1 MINALTSSLLATF
14 IVSLISLI
22 GVFTIRFKGKA
33 MQRVVLFLV
42 YMSVGALFGD
52 TFIHLLPE
60 AYQNE
65 SKLLTAFGIIGG
77 LLLFFVLEKILK
89 WRHSHEVDNPH
100 HPEHREAKGIE
111 PYAYTIIFGDALH
124 NFIDGLLIA
133 ASFLINPTTGI
144 ATTIAVI
151 AHEIPQEFGNYA
163 ILLHTGMRRGQALLW
178 NFLSA
183 LTAIVGAL
191 IPFIFVANHE
201 ALIAY
206 LLPITAGGF
215 IYIAGSD
222 LLPELKEH
230 TRLRDTIA
238 QVLAISFGVLI
249 MASLLLLE

>member
-1 MINALTSSLLATF
+1 MINPFFSSLVATF

-22 GVFTIRFKGKA
+22 GVFTIRFKGKT
-33 MQRVVLFLV
+33 MRRVVLFLV

-60 AYQNE
+60 AYSHAEHLQ
-65 SKLLTAFGIIGG
+65 TASGIVGG
-77 LLLFFVLEKILK
+77 ILLFFILEKILQ
-89 WRHSHEVDNPH
+89 WRHSHEVDEPQHPH
-100 HPEHREAKGIE
+100 HQEAKGIE

-151 AHEIPQEFGNYA
+151 AHEIPQEFGNFA

-183 LTAIVGAL
+183 LTAIIGAF
-191 IPFIFVANHE
+191 IPFIFISNHE
-201 ALIAY
+201 ALVAT

-230 TRLRDTIA
+230 TRLRDTLA
-238 QVLAISFGVLI
+238 QVLAITFGVLI
-249 MASLLLLE
+249 MAALLLLE

>member
-1 MINALTSSLLATF
+1 MINALTSSLIATV

-22 GVFTIRFKGKA
+22 GVFTIRFKGKT
-33 MQRVVLFLV
+33 MKRVLLFLV

-60 AYQNE
+60 AYND
-65 SKLLTAFGIIGG
+65 SPKLLVAYGIVGG
-77 LLLFFVLEKILK
+77 ILLFFSLEKILQ
-89 WRHSHEVDNPH
+89 WRHSHEVDEPQHPH
-100 HPEHREAKGIE
+100 HQEANGIE

-191 IPFIFVANHE
+191 IPFIFISSHMELVNF
-201 ALIAY
+201 

-230 TRLRDTIA
+230 TRLRDTLA
-238 QVLAISFGVLI
+238 QVLAIVFGVLI

>member
-1 MINALTSSLLATF
+1 MINALASSLLAT
-14 IVSLISLI
+14 IIISLISLI

-33 MQRVVLFLV
+33 MRRVVLFLV

-60 AYQNE
+60 AYLE
-65 SKLLTAFGIIGG
+65 GSKIVTALSVIGG
-77 LLLFFVLEKILK
+77 ILLFFVLEKILK
-89 WRHSHEVDNPH
+89 WRHSHEVDDPQHPH
-100 HPEHREAKGIE
+100 HQEANGIE
-111 PYAYTIIFGDALH
+111 PYAYTIIAGDALH

-151 AHEIPQEFGNYA
+151 AHEIPQEFGNFA
-163 ILLHTGMRRGQALLW
+163 ILLHTGMRRGQALMW

-183 LTAIVGAL
+183 LTAIIGAL
-191 IPFIFVANHE
+191 IPFIFLSNHE
-201 ALIAY
+201 TLVNY

-222 LLPELKEH
+222 LLPELKNH
-230 TRLRDTIA
+230 TKLRDTLA
-238 QVLAISFGVLI
+238 QVSAIIFGVLI